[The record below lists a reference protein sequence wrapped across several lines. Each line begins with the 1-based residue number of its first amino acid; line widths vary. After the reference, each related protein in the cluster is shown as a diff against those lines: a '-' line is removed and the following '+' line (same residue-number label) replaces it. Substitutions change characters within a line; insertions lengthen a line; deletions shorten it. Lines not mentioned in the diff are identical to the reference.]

1 VQRRTRL
8 TPLGGVLLVLLALAI
23 AAVLFGSRV
32 LQTVGFIVIVVA
44 VLVILGDQ
52 LPRLRFFGRSPSDVL
67 PTPEKD
73 ERARELAARRQQQ
86 RR

>member
-1 VQRRTRL
+1 VERRTRL
-8 TPLGGVLLVLLALAI
+8 TPLGGVILVLLALAI
-23 AAVLFGSRV
+23 AAVLFGSRA

-44 VLVILGDQ
+44 VIVIVGDQ

-67 PTPEKD
+67 PTPEED
-73 ERARELAARRQQQ
+73 QRARELAARRQRQ